1 MAVGSNPVGVTIFLY
16 SVKKTQSLQLN
27 AINGLKQYMGKKE
40 KSNTNLQYSNFN
52 YCPLVGYFCYFKSSY
67 KIQLIQKRLKI
78 ILNNNKR
85 DYETLLE
92 NPIWT
97 TMNNKKM
104 RNLEIEVFKTINKLN
119 LSFMKKNICKKK
131 KKIFAYL

>member
-1 MAVGSNPVGVTIFLY
+1 
-16 SVKKTQSLQLN
+16 
-27 AINGLKQYMGKKE
+27 MGKKE

-131 KKIFAYL
+131 KKNLCLPLNDITVKSSNTATCEDKSLTNIKS